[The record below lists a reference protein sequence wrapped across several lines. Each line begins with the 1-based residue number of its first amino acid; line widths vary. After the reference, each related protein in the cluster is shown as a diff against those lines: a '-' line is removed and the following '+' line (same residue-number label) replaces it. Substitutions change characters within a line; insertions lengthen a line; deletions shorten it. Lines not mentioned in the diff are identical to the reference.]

1 MPKGFQPHNKHGQ
14 GRPKLPYKMV
24 KLQEQVPYE
33 LHDRIKLTLKQ
44 YVKKWKRQ
52 QK

>member
-1 MPKGFQPHNKHGQ
+1 MRFEQNNKYST

-24 KLQEQVPYE
+24 KLQEQVPEE
-33 LHDRIKLTLKQ
+33 LHDRIKSTIKQ
-44 YVKKWKRQ
+44 YVNKWKKKQ